1 MFKLSEA
8 EFDVMLV
15 LWECTEPIRPSQ
27 LLVRLNACGH
37 TWSIS
42 TLQTLL
48 ARLRSKKAVTMES
61 KKRFHYY
68 IPSVTREDFLAGTIV
83 RLSNRLSTYSPINLA
98 AGLVDNELLIKWNLA
113 SAAQTTEK
121 QQN

>member
-8 EFDVMLV
+8 ELDVMLV

-27 LLVRLNACGH
+27 LLVRLNTCGH
-37 TWSIS
+37 DWSIS

-48 ARLRSKKAVTMES
+48 ARLRSKKAVTLEN

-68 IPSVTREDFLAGTIV
+68 FPSVTREDFLAGTIV
-83 RLSNRLSTYSPINLA
+83 RLSNRLNTYSPINLT
-98 AGLVDNELLIKWNLA
+98 AGLVDNELLTKQSLA
-113 SAAQTTEK
+113 EAAQMLEK
-121 QQN
+121 KSQ